1 MTQTA
6 TNINIASSNNSEHHL
21 LNAVL
26 KLSLEPLALIPKI
39 EKILSFLCSCKEL
52 ELENKIAVLFKKPG
66 EETLQ
71 LKVALG
77 ISKKNITCQ
86 ELQRG
91 ECHCGKIALTGRS
104 VFIPIAPPFHTH
116 IEKDKAPHYCIPISH
131 EGSTIGIMV
140 LYTTAS
146 HKKSPQLIN
155 FFESIGAIIASIS
168 EMQRMDEQ
176 LINVMDD
183 LRLSIA
189 DLKEERKFS
198 ESIIQGLNHGILVVD
213 THGRIQKCNTAARAI
228 LRPFSVVLENRFLH
242 EVFDK
247 DTTATL
253 LESGCDLGQ
262 QQERMLCVTPK
273 NGVEIQLTFSSVIH
287 EDTKGNNIGR
297 IISISDIS
305 ELFSIRKEMEKMN
318 RLSTVAEIASAVAH
332 EVRNPLAGIKIM
344 AQSIEEEVP
353 EGSEQHECSQ
363 RIIRQVD
370 RLNELL
376 SEFFSYARPGKPN
389 KKPIGLINI
398 IEETKHLI
406 HSKLQKNN
414 IDLILDLAPNLPHI
428 LADQNQMQQ
437 VFLNLFLNSIDAI
450 KQGGEIRISA
460 KIMTPILLKGYSN
473 LIPLHQIKKSDVVVS
488 FRDNGAGMNANSVE
502 KAFEPFYTT
511 KSSGTG
517 LGLSIVY
524 RTLKENDAS
533 IFLASQEG
541 QGTTFT
547 LFFKKGTL

>member
-1 MTQTA
+1 MTHTV
-6 TNINIASSNNSEHHL
+6 TNINKASFNNSEHHL

-26 KLSLEPLALIPKI
+26 KLSLEPLALSPKI
-39 EKILSFLCSCKEL
+39 EKILRFLSACKEL
-52 ELENKIAVLFKKPG
+52 ELENKAAVFFKKPG
-66 EETLQ
+66 AETLQ

-77 ISKKNITCQ
+77 FPEKNIKCQ
-86 ELQRG
+86 KLQHG
-91 ECHCGKIALTGRS
+91 ECHCGKVAITGRS
-104 VFIPIAPPFHTH
+104 VFIPIPPPLQTSNKT
-116 IEKDKAPHYCIPISH
+116 EKAPHYCIPISQ
-131 EGSTIGIMV
+131 EGSITGVMV
-140 LYTTAS
+140 LYTKTS
-146 HKKSPQLIN
+146 HTKSQQHIH
-155 FFESIGAIIASIS
+155 FFESIGSIIASIS
-168 EMQRMDEQ
+168 EMQQMEEQ
-176 LINVMDD
+176 LITVMDD

-189 DLKEERKFS
+189 ALKEERKFS
-198 ESIIQGLNHGILVVD
+198 ESIIQGMNHGILVVD
-213 THGRIQKCNTAARAI
+213 QHGRIQKCNTAARTI
-228 LRPFSVVLENRFLH
+228 LRPFSVTLENRFLH

-247 DTTATL
+247 KTTAIL
-253 LESGCDLGQ
+253 LETASELGQ
-262 QQERMLCVTPK
+262 QQEKMLHLAPK
-273 NGVEIQLTFSSVIH
+273 NGVEVQLTFSNVVH
-287 EDTKGNNIGR
+287 EDSKGENIGR

-344 AQSIEEEVP
+344 AQSIEEDVP

-376 SEFFSYARPGKPN
+376 TEFFSYARPGKPN

-406 HSKLQKNN
+406 QSKLQKNSIN
-414 IDLILDLAPNLPHI
+414 LTLDIAPDLPQI

-460 KIMTPILLKGYSN
+460 KKINPILLKSYAN
-473 LIPLHQIKKSDVVVS
+473 QIPLHLLKTSDVVVT
-488 FRDNGAGMNANSVE
+488 FRDNGSGMSSTSVE

-533 IFLASQEG
+533 IFLLSKEG

-547 LFFKKGTL
+547 LFFKTGTL